1 MRKFHVSSEKLVFL
15 FMILLL
21 LLLSSLLESFV
32 PFGGFFSSPEA
43 LKNNTSRRSSL
54 NEISNEGLLMS
65 PSVAD
70 NYRSNLPSWL
80 QMSELVSSTGGSLD
94 TKVSMCLFSPMLSFK
109 DSCYNYKS
117 VCMFF

>member
-1 MRKFHVSSEKLVFL
+1 MRKFHVSSEKL
-15 FMILLL
+15 FMILL

-43 LKNNTSRRSSL
+43 LKNNTSRRSSC
-54 NEISNEGLLMS
+54 NEISNEGLFVS

-80 QMSELVSSTGGSLD
+80 QMSELVSSTGGTLD
-94 TKVSMCLFSPMLSFK
+94 TKVSCVFVFSNVVF
-109 DSCYNYKS
+109 
-117 VCMFF
+117 